1 MRDVIILTDRPNL
14 ATNLARGEAVPLGVR
29 LPTESIPGGES
40 GALLPLRVNLRVIS
54 GTAFAMWILRKVRSI
69 PGNHR
74 IEINGRVMPMHMP
87 AAIDIIAD
95 ELVNARRSLEVAA

>member
-14 ATNLARGEAVPLGVR
+14 AASLVRGEAAPLGVR
-29 LPTESIPGGES
+29 LPAESIPGEDSGE
-40 GALLPLRVNLRVIS
+40 LLPLRVNLRVIS
-54 GTAFAMWILRKVRSI
+54 GTAFAMWILRKLRSI

-87 AAIDIIAD
+87 EAIDIIAD
-95 ELVNARRSLEVAA
+95 ELVNARQPLDVAA